1 MLTSQVTWH
10 TAKKSTTNKLHTSRI
25 NLSLQYT
32 RGPVIST
39 ACIQQQLHSL
49 FPLENKQTGIH
60 SRAMNNRTSKWSSC
74 QRTWTASAAM
84 PNERRDA
91 QAGSFRKLCL
101 TPNRTSKV
109 TPFSQLILLLLPSSW
124 SLWRKKEMRL
134 SQSYQQLLVSSF
146 SPPGS
151 SQGRKTQPCKTCFF
165 SKFQSIIL
173 SIICT
178 STSSGERKHSTNL
191 SKHLAGALGLTCP
204 AGLLVGC
211 KIPLTSCT
219 CGALADL

>member
-1 MLTSQVTWH
+1 MQCRCSNFLKYLNPWLHYICHYYRICYTDSVCHLNAMLTSQVTWH

-74 QRTWTASAAM
+74 QRTYTASAAM

-101 TPNRTSKV
+101 TPNKTSKV
-109 TPFSQLILLLLPSSW
+109 TFVQFTYIVPTW
-124 SLWRKKEMRL
+124 S
-134 SQSYQQLLVSSF
+134 Y
-146 SPPGS
+146 
-151 SQGRKTQPCKTCFF
+151 
-165 SKFQSIIL
+165 
-173 SIICT
+173 
-178 STSSGERKHSTNL
+178 
-191 SKHLAGALGLTCP
+191 
-204 AGLLVGC
+204 
-211 KIPLTSCT
+211 
-219 CGALADL
+219 

>member
-1 MLTSQVTWH
+1 MQQFSRYYRTRNHGCITSIITTVYVTLIQFTISTQCSRVTWPG
-10 TAKKSTTNKLHTSRI
+10 TKLKSTTNKLHTPRM

-101 TPNRTSKV
+101 TPNKTSKV
-109 TPFSQLILLLLPSSW
+109 TFVQFTYIVPTW
-124 SLWRKKEMRL
+124 S
-134 SQSYQQLLVSSF
+134 Y
-146 SPPGS
+146 
-151 SQGRKTQPCKTCFF
+151 
-165 SKFQSIIL
+165 
-173 SIICT
+173 
-178 STSSGERKHSTNL
+178 
-191 SKHLAGALGLTCP
+191 
-204 AGLLVGC
+204 
-211 KIPLTSCT
+211 
-219 CGALADL
+219 